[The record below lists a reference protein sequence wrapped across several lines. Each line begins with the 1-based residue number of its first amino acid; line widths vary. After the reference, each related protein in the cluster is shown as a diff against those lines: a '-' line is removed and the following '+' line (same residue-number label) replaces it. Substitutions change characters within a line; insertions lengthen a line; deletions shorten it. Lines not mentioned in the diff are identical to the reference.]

1 VPERVSE
8 LLSKAKVPEKVAA
21 IVPDVSATVADTLV
35 KEIPLTLTVPLE
47 TVALQVFV
55 SV

>member
-1 VPERVSE
+1 MREP
-8 LLSKAKVPEKVAA
+8 LPKAKAPEKVAA

-35 KEIPLTLTVPLE
+35 NEMPLKLKLPLA

-55 SV
+55 PV